1 MNFDSQHKDDGSG
14 TGWVLDPEKTGEE
27 ESEIVPEN
35 VGNTA
40 MLLSLIHI

>member
-1 MNFDSQHKDDGSG
+1 MDFDHEHKDDDSDN
-14 TGWVLDPEKTGEE
+14 GWVLDPEKTGEE

-40 MLLSLIHI
+40 MLTVEM